1 MPPTSLTDAPS
12 AAQAARD
19 DSDAA
24 LIERS
29 LGEPSEFE
37 RLFERHHDLVFRY
50 AVSRI
55 GTDGAEDLVGESFL
69 AAFSVRHR
77 FDAARGTDARP
88 WLLGIA
94 TKRIARHR
102 SSERRWL
109 DQCAVTARQDA
120 ADAEPSSDGAV
131 DRADAA
137 RLAPQLASAL
147 AQLSSRE
154 RDPLLLH
161 VLGNLPYEEVAAAL
175 GIAPGTVRSR
185 ISRARTRLAG
195 ILDGAGR

>member
-1 MPPTSLTDAPS
+1 MTPTSLTDAPM
-12 AAQAARD
+12 AAPEARD
-19 DSDAA
+19 TDAA

-29 LGEPSEFE
+29 LAHPSEFE

-50 AVSRI
+50 AVSRL
-55 GTDGAEDLVGESFL
+55 GTDGAEDLVGETFL

-77 FDAARGTDARP
+77 FDATRGTDARP

-102 SSERRWL
+102 SQERRWL

-120 ADAEPSSDGAV
+120 GEAEPSSDGAV

-137 RLAPQLASAL
+137 RLAPVLARAL
-147 AQLSSRE
+147 AQLSARE

-161 VLGNLPYEEVAAAL
+161 VLGNLPYDEVAGAL
-175 GIAPGTVRSR
+175 GVAPGTVRSR
-185 ISRARTRLAG
+185 ISRARSRLAG